1 MIKKWS
7 IRYPAVGGEEE
18 RRAMGERGRIYY
30 EANFTKQRHMD
41 HLEALLKELAG
52 EEPSCGYF
60 S

>member
-1 MIKKWS
+1 MIDVYK
-7 IRYPAVGGEEE
+7 RQEE